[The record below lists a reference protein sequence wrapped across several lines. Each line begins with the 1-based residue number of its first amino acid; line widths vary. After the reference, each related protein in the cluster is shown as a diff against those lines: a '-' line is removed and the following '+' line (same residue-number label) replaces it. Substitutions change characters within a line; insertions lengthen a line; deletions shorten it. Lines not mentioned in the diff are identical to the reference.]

1 MKRRILFPAL
11 FAVLGTFATP
21 LAADADAI
29 DKKVLDE
36 LRALVLGESC
46 AALEK
51 RIEELPRAQ
60 RRHPDVLVLDANCLV
75 NDARTIV
82 RAYDQLRYDR
92 ETVGR
97 GLTVLAPEA
106 AESFYESTITYERGQ
121 VEEALDLFEQAIAK
135 SSARTDIVVG
145 AAAVHTI
152 TGSPEGALK
161 ILREHRGSVP
171 PAAVADLRRT
181 VSDEIALLRRDA
193 ATTLAQGLAEIFP
206 DNAEAWHAVLLAA
219 LANENTD
226 DALVAWR
233 RLGAPTQIMLPAVRA
248 LGERLVIERRWSE
261 AVPVLLPFSG
271 NDVEATTWLALAR
284 DRTALGAG
292 TTLWIAVQE
301 LVRTTKTDAP
311 NVLRLADHYVRIARD
326 PRPVT
331 AAMHRRAID
340 YFLERRLPIAAIAE
354 ADAALEGDDARLA
367 AWMGLLAIYR
377 QLGRLDLAIL
387 AAEEA
392 LPLTAPAELAPLR
405 RARGEVLFGQG
416 RDAEAKAE
424 LERAAREGAPSPF
437 AIALVEFA
445 LGNTARAREML
456 LEVAASEGDDAARA
470 RGRLAAIDRAEGPEP
485 SAAP

>member
-1 MKRRILFPAL
+1 MA
-11 FAVLGTFATP
+11 LGTFAMP
-21 LAADADAI
+21 SAADADAI

-46 AALEK
+46 AALEA
-51 RIEELPRAQ
+51 RILELPRAQ

-97 GLTVLAPEA
+97 GLTVLANEA
-106 AESFYESTITYERGQ
+106 AEGFYESTISYERGQ
-121 VEEALDLFEQAIAK
+121 VEKALELFDRAIAE

-152 TGSPEGALK
+152 TGSPQGALR
-161 ILREHRGSVP
+161 ILRAHREAVS

-181 VSDEIALLRRDA
+181 VSDEIALLRSDA

-206 DNAEAWHAVLLAA
+206 DSAEAWHAVLLAA

-226 DALVAWR
+226 DALLAWR
-233 RLGAPTQIMLPAVRA
+233 RIGAPTQVMLPAVRA
-248 LGERLVIERRWSE
+248 LGERLVVERRWSD

-271 NDVEATTWLALAR
+271 SDVEATTWLALAR

-292 TTLWIAVQE
+292 TTLWVAVQE
-301 LVRTTKTDAP
+301 LVRTSKTDAP

-331 AAMHRRAID
+331 AAMHQRAID

-367 AWMGLLAIYR
+367 AWMGLLTIYR
-377 QLGRLDLAIL
+377 QLGRLDLALL
-387 AAEEA
+387 AADAA
-392 LPLTAPAELAPLR
+392 LPLTAPADLAPLR
-405 RARGEVLFGQG
+405 RARGEVLFGLG
-416 RDAEAKAE
+416 RDLEAKTE
-424 LERAAREGAPSPF
+424 LERAAREGASSPF

-445 LGNTARAREML
+445 LGNTSRAREL
-456 LEVAASEGDDAARA
+456 LEEVAASGADDAARA
-470 RGRLAAIDRAEGPEP
+470 RGRLAAIDRTQAPGP